1 MGNDRTME
9 AAGSFEMLVTLY
21 LTTQH
26 HIPDDH
32 NNNNNNNNN
41 TCCHKSFKPHTKR
54 QVLISQNKKIK
65 VLQSE

>member
-1 MGNDRTME
+1 MSSLHWDPRPLILMGSDRKME

-32 NNNNNNNNN
+32 NNNN
-41 TCCHKSFKPHTKR
+41 TCCHKTSN
-54 QVLISQNKKIK
+54 LIQKDKY
-65 VLQSE
+65 